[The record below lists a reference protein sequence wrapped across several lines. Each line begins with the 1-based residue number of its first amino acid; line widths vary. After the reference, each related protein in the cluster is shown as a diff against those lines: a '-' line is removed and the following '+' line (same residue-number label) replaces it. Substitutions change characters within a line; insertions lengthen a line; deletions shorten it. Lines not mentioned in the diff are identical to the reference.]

1 MTKFKVCGKIHLFII
16 ISVLAIVIGMA
27 VGTICHFCANGFF
40 NYGGEFK
47 SYKSV
52 TVTYYSSEYKSASE
66 VRELCDESLKG
77 FDAYETSVTDTT
89 MGGEIVYKYSAKT
102 DSAKLNAA
110 VTELNSALDKNGSG
124 LNVASMHEGVVEE
137 GGSRAI
143 IYASIAVAAAAAFQ
157 FLYFTVRYKLRAA
170 FSALLANVH
179 NLGLFVALAAITR
192 IPVGIA
198 TVALGAFTVLVTM
211 LMAAILFDRTR
222 KNFKNEKYAKTDRV
236 EVIDISACESR
247 PFTVYV
253 LSGLAICA
261 VVLGVF
267 AAISS
272 LYVGALSLCALT
284 LLALI
289 SCAYGTL
296 FFTPAVHSAIDG
308 VCEKVKKASASG
320 KRAKASGK

>member
-1 MTKFKVCGKIHLFII
+1 MTKFKVCKKIHLFII

-40 NYGGEFK
+40 NYGSEFK
-47 SYKSV
+47 SYKCV

-66 VRELCDESLKG
+66 VKDLCETSLKG
-77 FDAYETSVTDTT
+77 FDAYETSVADTA

-102 DSAKLNAA
+102 DSEKLVAA
-110 VTELNSALDKNGSG
+110 VAELNKSLDKNGSG
-124 LNVASMHEGVVEE
+124 LNVASVHEAKVEV

-157 FLYFTVRYKLRAA
+157 FIYFVIRYKLRAA

-179 NLGLFVALAAITR
+179 NLGLFIALAAMTR
-192 IPVGIA
+192 LPLGIA
-198 TVALGAFTVLVTM
+198 TVTIGAACVLVTM
-211 LMAAILFDRTR
+211 LLCGILFDRTR

-247 PFTVYV
+247 MFTVY
-253 LSGLAICA
+253 LLCGLAVAA

-267 AAISS
+267 AAIAS
-272 LYVGALSLCALT
+272 LYIGALSTCALAI
-284 LLALI
+284 LALV

-308 VCEKVKKASASG
+308 VCEKVKNSSASG
-320 KRAKASGK
+320 KRAKAARK